1 MVRRPPRSTRTDTL
15 VPYTTLFRSIA
26 VALVSQQLL
35 ARPIVD
41 GARDQ
46 VGGLGKADSLA
57 PVPEHGLDI
66 PRRPH
71 RIARKHREPLHDIT
85 KPADIAR
92 PDGGFQQPHRAGD
105 ELAVR
110 PPPRGSRPPEIAR

>member
-66 PRRPH
+66 ARRHH

-85 KPADIAR
+85 KLADIA
-92 PDGGFQQPHRAGD
+92 GTVVAFQPLHRG
-105 ELAVR
+105 ER
-110 PPPRGSRPPEIAR
+110 KSPRLKSHH